1 MSTPVSPPP
10 VTSSGSHELPP
21 YVSNGLIGLR
31 VLDIPLLPGI
41 ALVNGF
47 AGVHPTLL
55 VPEAAQAPYP
65 IAGDIRIDGVW
76 LSTSTQQADFIDQRY
91 DFATGELTTRFRY
104 RAEGTTATVEVLTF
118 CSRKQPT
125 LVLQQVSV
133 EVDASCELVL
143 RAMVDVSKLHGRS
156 VSRHMDPPGRDEEAA
171 DGSMTWESLGGKARC
186 GIAHVTEFLGDAD
199 AIKARPDW
207 GRESS
212 LATDH
217 TVDAKPGRT
226 YRLRQVASMLPDV
239 MHHDPEQAAIRLAS
253 RAASAGF
260 DSLRDE
266 NHREWEE
273 LWNGRI
279 IVDSDDDLWQQLTDA
294 AFFYLN
300 TSAHPSAPSSTSIY
314 GLARWNDYHYY
325 YGHVMWDIETFT
337 VPSLLFL
344 QPDAAYAL
352 LEFRRQTI
360 PAARSTAK
368 LLGRRGLQFPWESD
382 PINGEEAAPG
392 AGAASWHEDHV
403 SLDVAR
409 AFIDY
414 GHATGDLRFLADDAA
429 PILYGVA
436 DWITSRVSRDGDGFA
451 FRETMGI
458 AERKKAADNDAF
470 TLMSSITVLRRAIEL
485 AERLGH
491 EVPPAWR
498 EVAAGLRVRPSAENG
513 AIMSHDRYNPN
524 EEKGATPGPLA
535 GIFPVWFDLD
545 PKVAQR
551 TLDYYLDL
559 APGYIGSPM
568 LSSFYGVWAA
578 WAGDRRRSLRLL
590 HEGYAEL
597 IGPRFL
603 QTLEQHPTKYPE
615 KPPSGPFF
623 ANLGAYL
630 MSLLYGFPGIRLGSA
645 DPSEWPCRPVVLPA
659 GWKSIEVERA
669 WIRREP
675 ARIVARHGAER
686 AVIEPHAARRRR
698 AA

>member
-10 VTSSGSHELPP
+10 VKTSGSRELPP
-21 YVSNGLIGLR
+21 YVSNGIIGLR

-47 AGVHPTLL
+47 AGLHPTLL
-55 VPEAAQAPYP
+55 VEEAAQAPYP
-65 IAGDIRIDGVW
+65 IAGDINIGGVW
-76 LSTSTQQADFIDQRY
+76 LSTSTQQADFVDQRY
-91 DFATGELTTRFRY
+91 DFATGELTTRFTFT
-104 RAEGTTATVEVLTF
+104 AEGTTATVEVLTF

-125 LVLQQVSV
+125 LVLQHVSV
-133 EVDASCELVL
+133 EVDTPCDLVL
-143 RAMVDVSKLHGRS
+143 RAMVDVSKLHGRA
-156 VSRHMDPPGRDEEAA
+156 VDRHMDPPGRDEEAV
-171 DGSMTWESLGGKARC
+171 DGSMAWESLGGKARC
-186 GIAHVTEFLGDAD
+186 GIAHVTEFVGDAD
-199 AIKARPDW
+199 ATKTRPDW

-212 LATDH
+212 LA
-217 TVDAKPGRT
+217 VDYKVQARPGRT
-226 YRLRQVASMLPDV
+226 YRLRQIAALIPEVL
-239 MHHDPEQAAIRLAS
+239 HHDPERAAVRLAS
-253 RAASAGF
+253 RAGGDGF
-260 DSLRDE
+260 DRLRNE
-266 NHREWEE
+266 NQLEWEE
-273 LWNGRI
+273 LWKGRI
-279 IVDSDDDLWQQLTDA
+279 LVDADDDLWQGLTDA

-300 TSAHPSAPSSTSIY
+300 TSVHPSAPSSTSIY

-325 YGHVMWDIETFT
+325 YGHVMWDIETFS

-352 LEFRRQTI
+352 LEFRRQTL

-368 LLGRRGLQFPWESD
+368 LLGRRGLQFPWESG
-382 PINGEEAAPG
+382 PLHGEETAPG
-392 AGAASWHEDHV
+392 AGRASWHEDHV

-409 AFIDY
+409 AFADY
-414 GHATGDLRFLADDAA
+414 GHATGDQRFLANDAA

-436 DWITSRVSRDGDGFA
+436 DWITSRVSRERDGFS

-458 AERKKAADNDAF
+458 AERKNAADDDAF
-470 TLMSSITVLRRAIEL
+470 TLMSAITVLREAMGC
-485 AERLGH
+485 AERLRH

-535 GIFPVWFDLD
+535 GIFPVWFDLE

-551 TLDYYLDL
+551 TLEYYLDL

-590 HEGYAEL
+590 REGYAEL

-623 ANLGAYL
+623 ANLGGYL
-630 MSLLYGFPGIRLGSA
+630 MSLLYGFPGIRLGA
-645 DPSEWPCRPVVLPA
+645 GDPAEWPCRPVVLPA
-659 GWKSIEVERA
+659 GWRSIEVERA

-675 ARIVARHGAER
+675 ARIVAEQGAKR
-686 AVIEPHAARRRR
+686 AVIETRAVRRRR

>member
-1 MSTPVSPPP
+1 MSSPVSPPP
-10 VTSSGSHELPP
+10 VTNAGARELPA

-47 AGVHPTLL
+47 AGLHPTLL
-55 VPEAAQAPYP
+55 VEEAAQAPYP
-65 IAGDIRIDGVW
+65 IAGDISIGGVW
-76 LSTSTQQADFIDQRY
+76 LSTSSHQADFVEQRY
-91 DFATGELTTRFRY
+91 DFGTGEVSTRFTY
-104 RAEGTTATVEVLTF
+104 TAEGTTATVEVLTF

-133 EVDASCELVL
+133 EVSSPCKLVL

-156 VSRHMDPPGRDEEAA
+156 LNRHMDPPGRDEGAI
-171 DGSMTWESLGGKARC
+171 DGSMEWESLGGKARC
-186 GIAHVTEFLGDAD
+186 GIAHITEFVGDPD
-199 AIKARPDW
+199 MEKARPDW

-212 LATDH
+212 LATDYS
-217 TVDAKPGRT
+217 VDARPGRS
-226 YRLRQVASMLPDV
+226 YRLRQIASMVPDV
-239 MHHDPEQAAIRLAS
+239 MHHDPERAAVRFAS
-253 RAASAGF
+253 RAGHDGF
-260 DSLRDE
+260 DAIRDE

-273 LWNGRI
+273 LWKGRI
-279 IVDSDDDLWQQLTDA
+279 VVDTDDALWQQLTDA

-300 TSAHPSAPSSTSIY
+300 ASVHPSAPSSTSIY

-352 LEFRRQTI
+352 LEFRKQTM

-368 LLGRRGLQFPWESD
+368 LLGRRGLQFPWEAG
-382 PINGEEAAPG
+382 PLHGEEAAPG
-392 AGAASWHEDHV
+392 AAHAAWHEDHV

-409 AFIDY
+409 AFADY
-414 GHATGDLRFLADDAA
+414 GDATGDLRFVANDAA

-436 DWITSRVSRDGDGFA
+436 DWITSRVSRDGQGFA
-451 FRETMGI
+451 FRDTMGI
-458 AERKKAADNDAF
+458 AERKKSADNDAF
-470 TLMSSITVLRRAIEL
+470 TLMSSLTVLRRAIEL
-485 AERLGH
+485 AERLGP

-535 GIFPVWFDLD
+535 GIFPGWFDLE
-545 PKVAQR
+545 PRVARR

-578 WAGDRRRSLRLL
+578 WTGDRRRSLRLL
-590 HEGYAEL
+590 REGYAEL

-630 MSLLYGFPGIRLGSA
+630 MSLLYGFPGIRLGPDEPGS
-645 DPSEWPCRPVVLPA
+645 WPCRPVVLPA

-675 ARIVARHGAER
+675 ARIVAEHGADR
-686 AVIEPHAARRRR
+686 AVIQTRAARQRR